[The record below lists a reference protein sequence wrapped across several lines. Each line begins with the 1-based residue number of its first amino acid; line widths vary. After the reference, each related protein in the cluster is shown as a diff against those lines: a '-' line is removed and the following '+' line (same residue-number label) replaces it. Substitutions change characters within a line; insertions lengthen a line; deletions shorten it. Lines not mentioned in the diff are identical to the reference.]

1 MTQAKNGDTV
11 KVHYTGKLED
21 GRVFDSSENRDPLQV
36 EIGKGNVIPGF
47 ENAIVGMEEGETKS
61 VSVPKEEA
69 YGSRRDELVIKV
81 QKNALP
87 ENVTPTVGQRL
98 NVQQPNGRVVPV
110 VVTEM
115 DEGSITIDANHPLAD
130 ETLHFDIRLVSVG

>member
-11 KVHYTGKLED
+11 RVHYTGKLAD
-21 GRVFDSSENRDPLQV
+21 GRVFDSSEKKDPIEV
-36 EIGKGNVIPGF
+36 EIGKGKVIPGF

-110 VVTEM
+110 VVTET